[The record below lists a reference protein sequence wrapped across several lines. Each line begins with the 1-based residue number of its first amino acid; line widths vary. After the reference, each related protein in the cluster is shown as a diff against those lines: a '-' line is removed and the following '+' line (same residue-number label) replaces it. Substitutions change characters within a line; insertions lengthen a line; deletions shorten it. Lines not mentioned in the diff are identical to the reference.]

1 VEKHFL
7 TTILHHN
14 QEGNLPHGV
23 FPMCYP
29 ADFTNENYIPNWDLW
44 LILELERYLART
56 GDEKLIADFRPAV
69 KNMFDFFAGY
79 ENEDG
84 LLENVQGWNFI
95 EWSKCNAREYISGI
109 NFPTNMLYYKTLKN
123 MGEIYDDPALIE
135 KANALKTKIIAQSF
149 NGKFFED
156 NRLRDENGVA
166 QLQNHVT
173 ETRQYY
179 AFLTGVA
186 TRETFPDLY
195 ATIRDDFG
203 PQRKAGAYEGV
214 EKPNII
220 PGLLARETVLLN
232 HGEFAQVLDE
242 VKDIF
247 FVMAEHYQTLWE
259 MVDDGMSCN
268 HGIASHSAY
277 AIIRAL
283 TGFRGYENGAP
294 AFDEA
299 HANVDCD
306 VQIQG
311 EFAPVHVIVKDGQ
324 RTIC

>member
-1 VEKHFL
+1 MWYALTLCEYLQKNPDADLKEKGKTNAYAGLRFL
-7 TTILHHN
+7 S
-14 QEGNLPHGV
+14 
-23 FPMCYP
+23 
-29 ADFTNENYIPNWDLW
+29 
-44 LILELERYLART
+44 
-56 GDEKLIADFRPAV
+56 
-69 KNMFDFFAGY
+69 KN

-173 ETRQYY
+173 ETCQYY

-311 EFAPVHVIVKDGQ
+311 EFAPLHVIVKGGQ